1 MLHSLDKL
9 GADSGNSVLQRR
21 PEDLLWLAFLPNV
34 NTLCINQSDVLER
47 KHQVLQMGEVYTG
60 AADVIAWLGGE
71 SEDSDLAFEAI
82 DALPKSDQVY

>member
-1 MLHSLDKL
+1 
-9 GADSGNSVLQRR
+9 
-21 PEDLLWLAFLPNV
+21 
-34 NTLCINQSDVLER
+34 
-47 KHQVLQMGEVYTG
+47 MGEVYTG